1 MDGTL
6 PMKKSYVM
14 AKNLMI
20 SKELTMRA
28 VFAKDTWAM
37 ILWTDVKEA
46 TIVSFLLRETWTG
59 LGKRSWTWL
68 VPPSKKNSGST
79 TFVVGKNHY

>member
-37 ILWTDVKEA
+37 ILWTGVKEG
-46 TIVSFLLRETWTG
+46 TIV
-59 LGKRSWTWL
+59 
-68 VPPSKKNSGST
+68 
-79 TFVVGKNHY
+79 